1 MKKNLI
7 LIFAIV
13 GSAILHIGI
22 IVPIL
27 LIASGLVPLTE
38 SSAAILFAATVV
50 NVLALVKL
58 HTWNSLPNS

>member
-13 GSAILHIGI
+13 GSAAIHLGI
-22 IVPIL
+22 FVPLL
-27 LIASGLVPLTE
+27 LIVSGLVPLTE
-38 SSAAILFAATVV
+38 SSVAILFAATVV